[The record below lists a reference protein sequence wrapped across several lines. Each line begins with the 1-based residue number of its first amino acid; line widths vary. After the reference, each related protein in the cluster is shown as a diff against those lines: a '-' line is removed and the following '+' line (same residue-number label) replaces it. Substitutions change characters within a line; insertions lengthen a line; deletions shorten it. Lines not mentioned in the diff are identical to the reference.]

1 MAKDWYVEVP
11 NTMPSTLGMVSLR
24 SRKGGMALVGCYY
37 ELLVMVA
44 SSLQEHQEVG
54 RRHVDALAHQWGM
67 TPAKTEELLDEFAA
81 LGLID
86 AACWEEGLIRI
97 QSVADRFMYKE
108 GKAAA
113 QRESVAARRANKAAS
128 AAP

>member
-1 MAKDWYVEVP
+1 
-11 NTMPSTLGMVSLR
+11 MVSFLGFTYATSRDARRSHSPGRFSGRALR
-24 SRKGGMALVGCYY
+24 PLATPARDSRPAC
-37 ELLVMVA
+37 
-44 SSLQEHQEVG
+44 
-54 RRHVDALAHQWGM
+54 VDALAHQWGM

-86 AACWEEGLIRI
+86 TACWEEGLIRI

-113 QRESVAARRANKAAS
+113 QRESVASRRANKAAS